1 MACNEIWAVARIRDG
16 QITQAGLQL
25 VGAARELARE
35 KGLDAR
41 AVLLGC
47 DRATADDLAGVVDG
61 VLWLND
67 ERLNEYDAAVHA
79 GALFGLMDVRGKP
92 VAIFAGTNDMDS
104 EVIPRLAAMSG
115 AAFASSCVKIRWE
128 GDNLT
133 VGRPVYGG
141 KVYEELAL
149 LSRPAVVT
157 VRPGAFDDAQKL
169 AAPGSVEE
177 ISVEVPASSGV
188 TVVERVSSAQG
199 GQDLSDARR
208 VVAGG
213 RGVCGESYQKVEALA
228 DALDGS
234 IAASRA
240 LVDAGER
247 PHEQQVGKSG
257 KTISPELYIACGI
270 SGAIH
275 HVLGMNT
282 SKVVVAVNSDPDAPI
297 FAAADLGMVGD
308 VKEILPTL
316 AEAIKTLKD

>member
-1 MACNEIWAVARIRDG
+1 MACNEIWVVARIRDG

-25 VGAARELARE
+25 VGAARELAKE

-47 DRATADDLAGVVDG
+47 DRAAADDLSGIVDK

-67 ERLNEYDAAVHA
+67 ERLNEYDAAVYA
-79 GALFGLMDVRGKP
+79 GALLGLMEARGKP

-104 EVIPRLAAMSG
+104 EVIPRLAAMCG
-115 AAFASSCVKIRWE
+115 AAFASSCVKIGWE
-128 GDNLT
+128 GDDLAIR
-133 VGRPVYGG
+133 RPIYGG
-141 KVYEELAL
+141 KVYEELAI
-149 LSRPAVVT
+149 LSRPAMVT
-157 VRPGAFDDAQKL
+157 VRPGAFDGAQKL

-188 TVVERVSSAQG
+188 TVVERASSAQG
-199 GQDLSDARR
+199 GQDISDARR

-213 RGVCGESYQKVEALA
+213 RGVSGELYRMVEALA
-228 DALDGS
+228 DTLDGA

-247 PHEQQVGKSG
+247 PHGQQVGKSG
-257 KTISPELYIACGI
+257 KTISPDLYIACGI

-282 SKVVVAVNSDPDAPI
+282 SKVVVAVNSDPDALI

-308 VKEILPTL
+308 AKEILPAL
-316 AEAIKTLKD
+316 AEAIRARK